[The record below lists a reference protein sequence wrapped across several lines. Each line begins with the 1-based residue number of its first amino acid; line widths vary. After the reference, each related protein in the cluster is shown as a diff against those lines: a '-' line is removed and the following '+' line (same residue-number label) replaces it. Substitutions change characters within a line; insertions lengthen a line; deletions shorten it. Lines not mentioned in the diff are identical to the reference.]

1 MNSRGKSRFALLANR
16 IVLSSGLLGITLIC
30 QNYKRVGGI
39 ILPQTVHMSLL
50 VFEVDYYG
58 CKCGYPKVII
68 RLPVTFPTRKS
79 PHNVFLSWRTNSF
92 HSIDY

>member
-16 IVLSSGLLGITLIC
+16 IVLASGLLGITLIC

-58 CKCGYPKVII
+58 CKCGYSQSYPPPASQDPYSEI
-68 RLPVTFPTRKS
+68 TT
-79 PHNVFLSWRTNSF
+79 
-92 HSIDY
+92 